1 MIESGKQGRSVGFT
15 TKIVISLLLGLV
27 CGLFF
32 GESIQ
37 WIKWVGDAF
46 VGLLQ
51 MAVLPFVAA
60 SLIVNVGRL
69 SAETGWK
76 LLRISSLVL
85 CALWMVSLIALAI
98 SIQAFP
104 VWDTGSFYS
113 SNFNEVPP

>member
-1 MIESGKQGRSVGFT
+1 LFDGGKQRKPVGFT
-15 TKIVISLLLGLV
+15 TKIVISLLLGLF

-51 MAVLPFVAA
+51 MAVLPYVAM

-69 SAETGWK
+69 SSENGWK
-76 LLRISSLVL
+76 LLRISAAVL
-85 CALWMVSLIALAI
+85 LALWMVSLVALAI
-98 SIQAFP
+98 MAQAFP
-104 VWDTGSFYS
+104 V
-113 SNFNEVPP
+113 

>member
-1 MIESGKQGRSVGFT
+1 MIDGGKLRKPVGFI
-15 TKIVISLLLGLV
+15 TKIVISLLLGLF

-51 MAVLPFVAA
+51 MAVLPYVAM

-69 SAETGWK
+69 SSENGWK
-76 LLRISSLVL
+76 LLRISAAALLALWRVSLV
-85 CALWMVSLIALAI
+85 ALPIRSKEKFRFRFI
-98 SIQAFP
+98 
-104 VWDTGSFYS
+104 T
-113 SNFNEVPP
+113 